1 MSNVS
6 GNVVLKQGREKPLR
20 QRHPWVFSGAI
31 DANRSKLG
39 DVPPGG
45 LVDVRDAGGGFLG
58 RGYYNGDSQIRVRV
72 LSWDQ
77 NDLIGP
83 AWWRLRL
90 AQSIRARQAL
100 TDRDDLNAYRLVN
113 AENDGLPGLV
123 VDQYDD
129 HLVVQFLTLGINVAK
144 ETLVEALVGLL
155 KPRGIYE
162 RSDVD
167 VRGKEGLAE
176 SVGVLYGEP
185 PPNPLT
191 ITEYGVQYP
200 VDLITGHKTGFYLDQ
215 RDSRTLIRTMP
226 ALAGADVLNAFSYTG
241 SFGVCAALNGAASVT
256 SIDSSEPALE
266 IARTAMEMNG
276 LKVPA
281 EYVNADVFQ
290 QLRAYRDGDPSFD
303 VIILDPPK
311 FAHSQSQVEAACRG
325 YKDINLLA
333 FELLRPGGTLIT
345 FSCSGAVD
353 ADLFQ
358 KVVFGA
364 SVDAGRQ
371 AQIIRWLAQP
381 EDHPTLLAFPE
392 GRYLKGLVCRATSF

>member
-1 MSNVS
+1 MSSVS
-6 GNVVLKQGREKPLR
+6 GNIILRQGREKPLR
-20 QRHPWVFSGAI
+20 QQHPWVFSGAI
-31 DANRSKLG
+31 EPDRSKIA

-45 LVDVRDAGGGFLG
+45 VVDVRDAGGGFLG
-58 RGYYNGDSQIRVRV
+58 RGYYNADSQIRVRI

-100 TDRDDLNAYRLVN
+100 ADRDDLDAYRLVN
-113 AENDGLPGLV
+113 AENDGLPGLI
-123 VDQYDD
+123 VDRYGEY
-129 HLVVQFLTLGINVAK
+129 LVVQFLTLGVDVVKATIVD
-144 ETLVEALVGLL
+144 ALVGLI
-155 KPRGIYE
+155 KPVGLYE

-167 VRGKEGLAE
+167 VREKEGLSE
-176 SVGVLYGEP
+176 SVGPLYGEP
-185 PPNPLT
+185 PLNPLT
-191 ITEYGVQYP
+191 ITEYGVEYP
-200 VDLITGHKTGFYLDQ
+200 VDILEGHKTGFYLDQ
-215 RDSRTLIRTMP
+215 RDSRTLIRTAP
-226 ALAGADVLNAFSYTG
+226 FLVGADVLNAFSYTG
-241 SFGVCAALNGAASVT
+241 SFGVCAAQNGAASVT
-256 SIDSSEPALE
+256 SIDSSEPALDM
-266 IARTAMEMNG
+266 ARMAMEMND
-276 LKVPA
+276 LSTPA
-281 EYVNADVFQ
+281 EYVNGDVFKE
-290 QLRAYRDGDPSFD
+290 LRTYRDSGRDFD

-345 FSCSGAVD
+345 FSCSGAVN

-364 SVDAGRQ
+364 SVDAKRQ
-371 AQIIRWLAQP
+371 AQIVGWLGQP

-392 GRYLKGLVCRATSF
+392 GRYLKGLVCRVTAF